1 MRKIILINII
11 VSIFILIFLELIAN
25 FFKISNLMGIE
36 PGLIGNYKNN
46 IHRMIPNSSG
56 IHFGQKIFIDSN
68 GYRVPY
74 KDYRYNNSNNSVS
87 IIGDS
92 TAFGNGVREE
102 NTFVGRLRKNSINWN
117 FYNTSVPGYQIRHF
131 KENLE
136 TIDNINNIKKVFYFI
151 TLNDIFDSSNIVDL
165 GKKTKN
171 IVTETQNK
179 KVDFLKNIKIINEL
193 NAFLRSKSY
202 LYMYIKGI
210 ATDPSK
216 RYFKNILIHYSK
228 NDLEEMNVFLNQLRE
243 KNIKKNIK
251 LKVFILP
258 YEFQT
263 RNCNKRNLLPQDKLN
278 NILLN
283 LKIDFVDY
291 TLDFCNYKNPKS
303 LFYKFDPMHLSK
315 KGHLFVFNL
324 VKNEM

>member
-1 MRKIILINII
+1 M
-11 VSIFILIFLELIAN
+11 
-25 FFKISNLMGIE
+25 
-36 PGLIGNYKNN
+36 
-46 IHRMIPNSSG
+46 
-56 IHFGQKIFIDSN
+56 
-68 GYRVPY
+68 PY

-243 KNIKKNIK
+243 KTIKKNIK

-315 KGHLFVFNL
+315 KGHSLVFNL

>member
-243 KNIKKNIK
+243 KTIKKNIK

-315 KGHLFVFNL
+315 KGHSLVFNL

>member
-216 RYFKNILIHYSK
+216 RYFKNILIRYSK

-243 KNIKKNIK
+243 KTIKKNIK

>member
-1 MRKIILINII
+1 MKKIILINII
-11 VSIFILIFLELIAN
+11 ILIFILIYLELIAN

-56 IHFGQKIFIDSN
+56 IHFGKRIFIDSN

-74 KDYRYNNSNNSVS
+74 KDYEYSNSNNSVY

-92 TAFGNGVREE
+92 TTFGNGVREE
-102 NTFVGRLRKNSINWN
+102 NTFIGKLRKDLTNWN
-117 FYNTSVPGYQIRHF
+117 FYNTSVPGYQIKHF
-131 KENLE
+131 KENFE
-136 TIDNINNIKKVFYFI
+136 NIDNINNIKKVFYFI
-151 TLNDIFDSSNIVDL
+151 TLNDVFNDSNIIDL
-165 GKKTKN
+165 TKKKKNVVTENKNKKTY
-171 IVTETQNK
+171 
-179 KVDFLKNIKIINEL
+179 FLKKITMINEL

-216 RYFKNILIHYSK
+216 RYFKNILSYYSK
-228 NDLEEMNVFLNQLRE
+228 NDLEEMNIFLNQLKERT
-243 KNIKKNIK
+243 IKKNIQ
-251 LKVFILP
+251 LKIVILP

-263 RNCNKRNLLPQDKLN
+263 RNCSKGNLLPQNKLN
-278 NILLN
+278 KILLD
-283 LKIDFVDY
+283 LKLDFIDY
-291 TLDFCNYKNPKS
+291 TLNFCNHKNPKS

>member
-102 NTFVGRLRKNSINWN
+102 NTFVGILRKNSINWN

-243 KNIKKNIK
+243 KTIKKNIK

-315 KGHLFVFNL
+315 KGHSLVFNL

>member
-1 MRKIILINII
+1 MKKIILINII
-11 VSIFILIFLELIAN
+11 VLIFILIFLELIAN

-74 KDYRYNNSNNSVS
+74 KDYEYNDSNNSVS

-102 NTFVGRLRKNSINWN
+102 NTFVGRLRKDLINWN

-151 TLNDIFDSSNIVDL
+151 TLNDVFDSSNIVDL
-165 GKKTKN
+165 SKKKKN

-202 LYMYIKGI
+202 LYMYAKGI
-210 ATDPSK
+210 TTDPSK
-216 RYFKNILIHYSK
+216 RYFKNILIHYGK
-228 NDLEEMNVFLNQLRE
+228 NDLEEMIAFLNQLRE
-243 KNIKKNIK
+243 KTVKKNIK
-251 LKVFILP
+251 LKIFILP

-263 RNCNKRNLLPQDKLN
+263 RNCNERNLLPQNKLN
-278 NILLN
+278 KILLD

-291 TLDFCNYKNPKS
+291 TLNFCNYKNPKS

-315 KGHLFVFNL
+315 KGHSFVFNL